1 MNIDNDLTIRPYV
14 ESDHSDVRRI
24 FALGVNENLATKIWH
39 GLGNHIVLGYLAGL
53 FALGF
58 TCSVWL
64 GLFALLTG
72 LSLHSLTIY
81 LRYVFYCR

>member
-1 MNIDNDLTIRPYV
+1 MNTDKHVIIRPYA

-24 FALGVNENLATKIWH
+24 FALGVNENLTIKIRH

-58 TCSVWL
+58 AYSVWL
-64 GLFALLTG
+64 GLLALLTG
-72 LSLHSLTIY
+72 LFLHSLTIY